1 MVTATQYEQDNLTG
15 QDSGTDCQGQELWQ
29 VRQATLSDAC
39 SSLGKGFAKFDSLC
53 LECSG
58 PNH

>member
-29 VRQATLSDAC
+29 VRQATLKRR
-39 SSLGKGFAKFDSLC
+39 LFKPWQRLRQVR
-53 LECSG
+53 
-58 PNH
+58 